1 MSRRRDPEIAAAS
14 RSQLGWRPPRIASGV
29 ALFIT
34 RKPLGAVGATIILVL
49 ILVAVFAPVISPH
62 DPEEPSADD
71 IYSKPGGRYILGGDN
86 VGRDIL
92 SRLFF
97 GARISMYVG
106 VVSVGIGVSLGALL
120 GIVSAYAGG
129 RFDLVVQ
136 RFVDAL
142 IAFPGLILALAIMA
156 ALGAS
161 VNNVIVALVV
171 SAFVPGSSRVV
182 RSQALSIKQSDY
194 VLSARAVGCSDTRI
208 IFRHI
213 VPNCMAIY
221 MVLITIQLGTAITTE
236 ASLSFLG
243 LGVPPQVPTWGGML
257 NVAAQAFVG
266 VAPWLAIFPG
276 VAIALAVF
284 GANLLGDA
292 LRDVLD
298 PRLRGR

>member
-1 MSRRRDPEIAAAS
+1 MSQEREAEVAVRAGI
-14 RSQLGWRPPRIASGV
+14 GV
-29 ALFIT
+29 ARRAPRLVSAPVVFIR
-34 RKPLGAVGATIILVL
+34 RKPLGAVGGGILLAL
-49 ILVAVFAPVISPH
+49 ILIAILAPVISPH
-62 DPEEPSADD
+62 DPEDPSAPD
-71 IYSKPGGRYILGGDN
+71 IYGKPGDRYLLGGDN

-92 SRLFF
+92 SRLIF

-106 VVSVGIGVSLGALL
+106 VFSVGIGVSAGALL
-120 GIVSAYAGG
+120 GIVSAYIGG
-129 RFDLVVQ
+129 KFDLILQ
-136 RFVDAL
+136 RLVDAL

-161 VNNVIVALVV
+161 VNNVIIALIF

-182 RSQALSIKQSDY
+182 RSLALSIKESDY
-194 VLSARAVGCSDTRI
+194 VLSARAVGCSDARI
-208 IFRHI
+208 ILRHI

-221 MVLITIQLGTAITTE
+221 MVLATISLGTAITTE

-243 LGVPPQVPTWGGML
+243 LGVPPQTPTWGGML

-284 GANLLGDA
+284 GANLMGDA